1 MHHAIYVR
9 QSLERADSVSLETQE
24 ALCRTDLPDHAE
36 VLVYAD
42 RGFSGKNTDRPALRK
57 LLSDIEAD
65 IVSSVIVYKL
75 DRISR
80 NLADFTRLLEIFRA
94 HHVSF
99 SSHTERFETE
109 TPMGQAMQSL
119 LMVFA
124 QLERETI
131 SSRVRDAAFARAKLG
146 FDTGGTPPFGFRKIP
161 TTLCGKHTQMLEADE
176 NAPVVTDGFRQYL
189 LADGSLSIL
198 AKDWNERGIP
208 TARGSIWQPESVRRV
223 LRNPVYVRAD
233 SGVYSYLSRQGACL
247 CIPEPLPEHHGVYL
261 YADRRENP
269 SKQNNLHGVYAICAP
284 HLGIVPSEVWLACQE
299 KLNRCR
305 NRRTLGSSRRFLY
318 SGLIFCAQ
326 CGAAATIVS
335 GRSTEYL
342 ICGGKKRGKC
352 IGIGSVWH
360 RADAEQLLDEALT
373 HRLAALSRRRIPNTQ
388 DPAVLLA
395 LNSANIQR
403 AKLEQSLTDL
413 ADVDIPAVAAAI
425 TRLSKRCEQLEAAVR
440 RADAA
445 AESYDFPPFPSCEDA
460 VKKSVAQCLIRRI
473 TVSGDVLQ
481 LYWN

>member
-65 IVSSVIVYKL
+65 TVSSVIVYKL

-269 SKQNNLHGVYAICAP
+269 SKQNRPVR
-284 HLGIVPSEVWLACQE
+284 SLACLSGKIKPLPE
-299 KLNRCR
+299 
-305 NRRTLGSSRRFLY
+305 SPYPRF
-318 SGLIFCAQ
+318 F
-326 CGAAATIVS
+326 TPFPV
-335 GRSTEYL
+335 
-342 ICGGKKRGKC
+342 
-352 IGIGSVWH
+352 
-360 RADAEQLLDEALT
+360 
-373 HRLAALSRRRIPNTQ
+373 
-388 DPAVLLA
+388 
-395 LNSANIQR
+395 QR
-403 AKLEQSLTDL
+403 TDL
-413 ADVDIPAVAAAI
+413 LCAM
-425 TRLSKRCEQLEAAVR
+425 RCSGNDRFGTQHGISDLR
-440 RADAA
+440 R
-445 AESYDFPPFPSCEDA
+445 
-460 VKKSVAQCLIRRI
+460 KKEREMHRHRFGLA
-473 TVSGDVLQ
+473 SG
-481 LYWN
+481 